1 MNAYAGNGTLS
12 SYDDVLDAKYGKKGT
27 PEREEFHRQAVAYY
41 MGEVLQEARK
51 EEHIT
56 QTELA
61 RRTGTSKS
69 YISRIENGLIDPT
82 ISSFMRIVDALGLRF
97 ELTRTIG

>member
-1 MNAYAGNGTLS
+1 MQANPNLT
-12 SYDDVLDAKYGKKGT
+12 SYSAVLAQKHGAVGT
-27 PEREEFHRQAVAYY
+27 PEREEFDNRARTYY
-41 MGEVLQEARK
+41 MGLLLQEARK

-56 QTELA
+56 QAELA

-82 ISSFMRIVDALGLRF
+82 ISSFMRIVNALGLRF
-97 ELTRTIG
+97 ELTRSIA

>member
-1 MNAYAGNGTLS
+1 MQQNPNLTNYSA
-12 SYDDVLDAKYGKKGT
+12 VLARKHGAIGT
-27 PEREEFHRQAVAYY
+27 PEREEFDNRARTYY
-41 MGEVLQEARK
+41 MGILLQGARK

-56 QTELA
+56 QAELA
-61 RRTGTSKS
+61 KRAGTSKS

-97 ELTRTIG
+97 ELTRTIA

>member
-1 MNAYAGNGTLS
+1 MQANPNLT
-12 SYDDVLDAKYGKKGT
+12 SYSAVLARKHGAVGT
-27 PEREEFHRQAVAYY
+27 PEREEFDNRARTYY
-41 MGEVLQEARK
+41 MGLLLQEARK

-61 RRTGTSKS
+61 KRTGTSKS

-82 ISSFMRIVDALGLRF
+82 VSSFMRIINALGLRF
-97 ELTRTIG
+97 ELTRTIA

>member
-1 MNAYAGNGTLS
+1 MQANPNLT
-12 SYDDVLDAKYGKKGT
+12 SYSAVLAQKHGAVGT
-27 PEREEFHRQAVAYY
+27 PEREEFDNRARTYY
-41 MGEVLQEARK
+41 MGLLLQKARK

-56 QTELA
+56 QAELA

-82 ISSFMRIVDALGLRF
+82 ISSFMRIVNALGLRF
-97 ELTRTIG
+97 ELTRSIA

>member
-1 MNAYAGNGTLS
+1 MSSYVGNGMLS
-12 SYDDVLDAKYGKKGT
+12 SFDVVLDAKYGKEGT
-27 PEREEFHRQAVAYY
+27 PEREEFHRQAWAYY

-56 QTELA
+56 QVELA

-97 ELTRTIG
+97 ELTRTLA

>member
-27 PEREEFHRQAVAYY
+27 PQREEFHRQSVAYY

-56 QTELA
+56 QAELA
-61 RRTGTSKS
+61 KRAGTSKS

-97 ELTRTIG
+97 ELTRTIA

>member
-1 MNAYAGNGTLS
+1 MQANPNLT
-12 SYDDVLDAKYGKKGT
+12 SYSAVLAQKHGAVGT
-27 PEREEFHRQAVAYY
+27 PEREEFDNRARTYY
-41 MGEVLQEARK
+41 MGLLLQEARK

-61 RRTGTSKS
+61 KRTGTSKS

-82 ISSFMRIVDALGLRF
+82 ISSFMRIVNALGLRF
-97 ELTRTIG
+97 ELTRTLA

>member
-12 SYDDVLDAKYGKKGT
+12 SYDDVLDAKYGKQGT
-27 PEREEFHRQAVAYY
+27 PQREEFHRRAVAYY
-41 MGEVLQEARK
+41 MGEVLQGARK

-56 QTELA
+56 QAELA
-61 RRTGTSKS
+61 KRAGMSKS

-97 ELTRTIG
+97 ELTRTIA

>member
-1 MNAYAGNGTLS
+1 MQANPNLT
-12 SYDDVLDAKYGKKGT
+12 SYSAVLAQKHGAVGT
-27 PEREEFHRQAVAYY
+27 PEREEFNNRARTYY
-41 MGEVLQEARK
+41 MGLLLQEARK

-61 RRTGTSKS
+61 KRTGTSKS

-97 ELTRTIG
+97 ELTRSIA

>member
-1 MNAYAGNGTLS
+1 MQANPNLT
-12 SYDDVLDAKYGKKGT
+12 SYSAVLAKKHGAVGT
-27 PEREEFHRQAVAYY
+27 PEREEFDNRARTYY
-41 MGEVLQEARK
+41 MGLLLQEARK

-56 QTELA
+56 QVELA

-82 ISSFMRIVDALGLRF
+82 VSSFMKIVNALNLRF
-97 ELTRTIG
+97 ELTRPIA

>member
-1 MNAYAGNGTLS
+1 MNSYAGNGMLS
-12 SYDDVLDAKYGKKGT
+12 SYDDVLDAKYGKEGT

-56 QTELA
+56 QVELA

-82 ISSFMRIVDALGLRF
+82 VSSFMKIVNALGLKF
-97 ELTRTIG
+97 ELTRSIA

>member
-1 MNAYAGNGTLS
+1 MQANPNLT
-12 SYDDVLDAKYGKKGT
+12 SYSAVLARKHGAVGT
-27 PEREEFHRQAVAYY
+27 PEREEFDNRARTYY
-41 MGEVLQEARK
+41 MGLVLQEARK

-56 QTELA
+56 QAELA
-61 RRTGTSKS
+61 KRTGTSKS

-97 ELTRTIG
+97 ELTRTIA

>member
-1 MNAYAGNGTLS
+1 MNSYAGNGMLS
-12 SYDDVLDAKYGKKGT
+12 SYDDVLDAKYGKEGT
-27 PEREEFHRQAVAYY
+27 PEREEFHRQALAYY
-41 MGEVLQEARK
+41 TGEILKEARK

-56 QTELA
+56 QVELA

-82 ISSFMRIVDALGLRF
+82 VSSFMKIVNALNLRF
-97 ELTRTIG
+97 ELTRPIA